1 MSNILLATQLIHLA
15 GAGAGLA
22 LGAWVPLMLTGR
34 ADGPLARTA
43 SCAPAQPFVHRG
55 GRAA

>member
-1 MSNILLATQLIHLA
+1 MSGILSATQLIHLA
-15 GAGAGLA
+15 GAGTGHV
-22 LGAWVPLMLTGR
+22 LGGR
-34 ADGPLARTA
+34 ANGPLARTA